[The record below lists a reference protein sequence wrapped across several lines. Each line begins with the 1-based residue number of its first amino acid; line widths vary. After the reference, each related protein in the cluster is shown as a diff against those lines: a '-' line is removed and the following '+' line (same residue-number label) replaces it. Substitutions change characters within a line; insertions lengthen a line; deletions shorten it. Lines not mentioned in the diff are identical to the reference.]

1 MKDAMVKWRYTV
13 ITHTDL
19 DGIAAAAV
27 YLRLAGAKLGID
39 AVVHFAEPYK
49 LCKVLNQI
57 DVSSTTRVAIMD
69 LGPNATIFGD
79 VVERLKE
86 LIRHGV
92 IVEWYDHHRWYG
104 EWVNQL
110 KDIGVHLY
118 IDTSTCATGVVAK
131 YAVEELDAQLDEH
144 IKELVA
150 ATCSA
155 DLWRWDHPLSTKL
168 YRVVD
173 RYKGRKGDSWK
184 RKLIIGFSEGSLWWP
199 ELDEALEEYLKLE
212 FEGFAKALRNV
223 IVGSKAGCRFA
234 VVLKHPG
241 PPAAS
246 IIGNSLIDRYNADFV
261 VIVRRGGSKGISFR
275 SKTVNVREIAV
286 KLGGGGHP
294 RAAGAPL
301 DMPWWARL
309 VARLYPRYKLAYTAK
324 LIEKVLGE
332 IGCPRL
338 SD

>member
-1 MKDAMVKWRYTV
+1 MVKWYYIV

-19 DGIAAAAV
+19 DGIVAAAV
-27 YLRLAGAKLGID
+27 YLRLAGAKLGVD

-49 LCKVLNQI
+49 LHKVLSQI
-57 DVSSTTRVAIMD
+57 DACNTTRVAIID
-69 LGPNATIFGD
+69 LGPNTTNFGD
-79 VVERLKE
+79 VAEKLKE
-86 LIRHGV
+86 LIRRDV
-92 IVEWYDHHRWYG
+92 VVEWYDHHRWYD
-104 EWVNQL
+104 EWINQL

-118 IDTSTCATGVVAK
+118 IDTSTCAAGVVAK
-131 YAVEELDAQLDEH
+131 YAVEELEAQSDEH

-150 ATCSA
+150 ATCAA
-155 DLWRWDHPLSTKL
+155 DLWRWDNPLATKL

-173 RYKGRKGDSWK
+173 RYKGRKGDAWK
-184 RKLIIGFSEGSLWWP
+184 RKLVIGFSEGSLWWP

-212 FEGFAKALRNV
+212 FEGFAKALRSV
-223 IVGSKAGCRFA
+223 IVGDKAGCRFV

-246 IIGNSLIDRYNADFV
+246 IIGNSLVDRYGADFV
-261 VIVRRGGSKGISFR
+261 VIVRRGGSKGISLR
-275 SKTVNVREIAV
+275 SKVVNVREIAV

-301 DMPWWARL
+301 NMPWWARL
-309 VARLYPRYKLAYTAK
+309 IARIYPRYKLAYAAK

>member
-1 MKDAMVKWRYTV
+1 MVKWHYVV

-19 DGIAAAAV
+19 DGIVAAAV
-27 YLRLAGAKLGID
+27 YLRLAGAKLGVD

-49 LCKVLNQI
+49 LHKVLSQI
-57 DVSSTTRVAIMD
+57 DAYNTTRVAIMD
-69 LGPNATIFGD
+69 LGPNTTNFGD
-79 VVERLKE
+79 VAEKLRE
-86 LIRHGV
+86 LIRRDV
-92 IVEWYDHHRWYG
+92 VVEWYDHHRWYD
-104 EWVNQL
+104 EWINQL

-118 IDTSTCATGVVAK
+118 IDTSTCAAGVVAK
-131 YAVEELDAQLDEH
+131 YAVEELEAQSDEH

-150 ATCSA
+150 ATCAA
-155 DLWRWDHPLSTKL
+155 DLWRWDNPLATKL

-173 RYKGRKGDSWK
+173 RYKGRKGDAWK
-184 RKLIIGFSEGSLWWP
+184 RKLVIGFSEGSLWWP

-212 FEGFAKALRNV
+212 FEGFTKALRSV
-223 IVGSKAGCRFA
+223 IVGDKAGCRFV

-246 IIGNSLIDRYNADFV
+246 IIGNSLVDRYGADFV
-261 VIVRRGGSKGISFR
+261 VIVRRGGSKGISLR
-275 SKTVNVREIAV
+275 SKVVNVREIAV

-301 DMPWWARL
+301 NMPWWARL
-309 VARLYPRYKLAYTAK
+309 IARIYPRYKLAYAAK

>member
-1 MKDAMVKWRYTV
+1 VRVVVKQRYTV

-27 YLRLAGAKLGID
+27 YLRLAGAKLGVN
-39 AVVHFAEPYK
+39 AVVHFTEPYK
-49 LCKVLNQI
+49 LYKVLKQI
-57 DVSSTTRVAIMD
+57 DASATTRVAIMD
-69 LGPNATIFGD
+69 LSPNAVDFENI
-79 VVERLKE
+79 VEKLKE
-86 LIRHGV
+86 LIGHGV
-92 IVEWYDHHRWYG
+92 IVEWYDHHRWCD
-104 EWVNQL
+104 EWVSQL
-110 KDIGVHLY
+110 KRVGVHLY

-131 YAVEELDAQLDEH
+131 YAVEELEAQLDEH
-144 IKELVA
+144 VKELVA
-150 ATCSA
+150 ATCAA

-173 RYKGRKGDSWK
+173 RYKGRKGDVWR
-184 RKLIIGFSEGSLWWP
+184 RKLVIGFSEGSLWWP

-212 FEGFAKALRNV
+212 FNGFTKALRSI
-223 IVGSKAGCRFA
+223 IVGSKAGCRFV

-246 IIGNSLIDRYNADFV
+246 IIGNSLVDRYNADFV
-261 VIVRRGGSKGISFR
+261 VIVRRGGSKGLSLR
-275 SKTVNVREIAV
+275 SKAVNVREIAV

-301 DMPWWARL
+301 NMPWWARL
-309 VARLYPRYKLAYTAK
+309 LARIYPRYKLVYTAK
-324 LIEKVLGE
+324 LIERVLGE

>member
-1 MKDAMVKWRYTV
+1 MKWHYVV

-19 DGIAAAAV
+19 DGIVAAAV
-27 YLRLAGAKLGID
+27 YLRLAGAKLGVD

-49 LCKVLNQI
+49 LHKVLSQI
-57 DVSSTTRVAIMD
+57 DAYNTTRVAIMD
-69 LGPNATIFGD
+69 LGPNTTNFGD
-79 VVERLKE
+79 VAEKLKE
-86 LIRHGV
+86 LIRRDV
-92 IVEWYDHHRWYG
+92 VVEWYDHHRWYD
-104 EWVNQL
+104 EWINQL

-118 IDTSTCATGVVAK
+118 IDTSTCAAGVVAK
-131 YAVEELDAQLDEH
+131 YAVEELEAQSDEH

-150 ATCSA
+150 ATCAA
-155 DLWRWDHPLSTKL
+155 DLWRWDNPLATKL

-173 RYKGRKGDSWK
+173 RYKGRKGDAWK
-184 RKLIIGFSEGSLWWP
+184 RKLVIGFSEGSLWWP

-212 FEGFAKALRNV
+212 FEGFTKALRSV
-223 IVGSKAGCRFA
+223 IVGDKAGCRFV

-246 IIGNSLIDRYNADFV
+246 IIGNSLVDRYGADFV
-261 VIVRRGGSKGISFR
+261 VIVRRGGSKGISLR
-275 SKTVNVREIAV
+275 SKVVNVREIAV

-301 DMPWWARL
+301 NMPWWARL
-309 VARLYPRYKLAYTAK
+309 IARIYPRYKLAYAAK